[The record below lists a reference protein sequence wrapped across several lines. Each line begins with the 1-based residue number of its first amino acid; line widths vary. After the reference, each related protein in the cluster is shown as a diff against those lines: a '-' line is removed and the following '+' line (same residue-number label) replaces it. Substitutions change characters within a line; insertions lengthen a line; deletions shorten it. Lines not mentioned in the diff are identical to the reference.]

1 MTENLPTFVER
12 NTTQLSQLLDK
23 ILAAARPGAV
33 FSEPVHSGDYTVIT
47 ASEVTAGGGF
57 GSGFG
62 SGPAPAGSATGTGE
76 SGSASATQP
85 SEAGGGGFGGG
96 GGSHGRPVA
105 VIVIG
110 PDGVRVRPV
119 VDVTKIGLAAVTTW
133 LAMFMM
139 FRRLRRLRRGRR
151 RPMQG

>member
-12 NTTQLSQLLDK
+12 GTTQLSQLLDK

-33 FSEPVHSGDYTVIT
+33 FSEPIHSGDYTIIM
-47 ASEVTAGGGF
+47 ASEVTAAGGF

-62 SGPAPAGSATGTGE
+62 RGSGRGP
-76 SGSASATQP
+76 QP
-85 SEAGGGGFGGG
+85 SEVGEQGAKMDDEAGGGGLGGG

-110 PDGVRVRPV
+110 PNGVRVRPV
-119 VDVTKIGLAAVTTW
+119 VDVTKIGIAAVTTW
-133 LAMFMM
+133 LAMFLM
-139 FRRLRRLRRGRR
+139 FRRWRRMRQQVA
-151 RPMQG
+151 P

>member
-62 SGPAPAGSATGTGE
+62 SGPTSAGSATGTGE

-133 LAMFMM
+133 LAMIAI
-139 FRRLRRLRRGRR
+139 FRRRMRR
-151 RPMQG
+151 RRAARTA